1 MRRSKSDPA
10 KYARNY
16 RKISQRRMTQYDGL
30 DEEKEMES
38 LRAILKNSQD
48 HLKDDQEDEPIDTSL
63 TNKRKRGGSAKD
75 RSLTEASE
83 DLNISLL
90 SEELQLEQANLGD
103 NPLIVLPSKKKKKAQ
118 KPKVQLTKEE
128 IKQAKA
134 LQKKTARKL
143 ETLEKRAEQKKLRAE
158 LYEKL
163 EKHQVSAAATAML
176 SSSGA
181 LSRKSVGTKKQ
192 ILQKL
197 LQKERAGITLTEEEN
212 DFLYP
217 ERIVEEPPEE
227 VPATRSD
234 PAPPVADMT
243 PEKSIEEEPEDDAGA
258 KMKNK
263 NKKSKAKK
271 SNDEKKDDVDAKD
284 TDTKADSDTEQDEKI
299 EKKIES
305 KPAESGFNFA
315 AQMMA
320 SLSQLNQD
328 STQSR
333 LEDEARANEEEED
346 VAPLPSNKIYVPSE
360 PTVLKTAAAL
370 GIQSVVLDSKRKVM
384 RITRPE
390 VIEKARYDL
399 PVSAMEFEIM
409 DAIRNNDVT
418 ILCGETGSGKSTQVP
433 QFLYEG
439 GFSVNS
445 SDFSKSFLIG
455 ITQPRRVAAVSTAKR
470 VCYEVGQGD
479 GQAIKSSGKKGNLVS
494 YQTRYETAG
503 LGSETRIKFM
513 TDGILL
519 QEIQSDLLLRKYSV
533 IVLDESH
540 ERNLNTDVLI
550 GLLSVALPLRKKAAE
565 EDPSLVPLRLILMSA
580 TLRVED
586 FTKNDKLFPTGPPA
600 VVTVPGRT
608 HPVTIHHSKATELDD
623 YGKLK
628 VGVYV
633 SRISSMSY
641 CSLI

>member
-1 MRRSKSDPA
+1 
-10 KYARNY
+10 
-16 RKISQRRMTQYDGL
+16 
-30 DEEKEMES
+30 
-38 LRAILKNSQD
+38 
-48 HLKDDQEDEPIDTSL
+48 
-63 TNKRKRGGSAKD
+63 
-75 RSLTEASE
+75 
-83 DLNISLL
+83 
-90 SEELQLEQANLGD
+90 
-103 NPLIVLPSKKKKKAQ
+103 
-118 KPKVQLTKEE
+118 
-128 IKQAKA
+128 
-134 LQKKTARKL
+134 
-143 ETLEKRAEQKKLRAE
+143 
-158 LYEKL
+158 
-163 EKHQVSAAATAML
+163 
-176 SSSGA
+176 

-197 LQKERAGITLTEEEN
+197 LQKERAGITLTEEEKEL
-212 DFLYP
+212 LYP

-227 VPATRSD
+227 VPATRSK
-234 PAPPVADMT
+234 PAPPVAGKK
-243 PEKSIEEEPEDDAGA
+243 PEKSIEVGTEEDGGT
-258 KMKNK
+258 KKNNKTKNK
-263 NKKSKAKK
+263 GKAKK
-271 SNDEKKDDVDAKD
+271 ANDEKEDEVDAMD
-284 TDTKADSDTEQDEKI
+284 TDTKADSDTEQEEKI
-299 EKKIES
+299 EKTES

-328 STQSR
+328 STQDR
-333 LEDEARANEEEED
+333 LKKEARAKDEEEEEM
-346 VAPLPSNKIYVPSE
+346 PLPSNKVYVPSE

-370 GIQSVVLDSKRKVM
+370 GMQSVALDSKRKVM

-390 VIEKARYDL
+390 AIEKARYDL

-445 SDFSKSFLIG
+445 SDSSKSFLIG

-470 VCYEVGQGD
+470 VCHEVGQGD
-479 GQAIKSSGKKGNLVS
+479 GQVIKSSGKKGNLVS

-503 LGSETRIKFM
+503 LGSETRVKFM

-565 EDPSLVPLRLILMSA
+565 EDPSLVPLKLILMSA

-586 FTKNDKLFPTGPPA
+586 FTKNDKLFPTGPPT

-628 VGVYV
+628 LVFYV
-633 SRISSMSY
+633 SRISNTSY
-641 CSLI
+641 RFLIWFSLLSCRIYRFAQDM